1 MSNILQF
8 DHDYSLY
15 SGVAVNYDSIKN
27 PQSMLC
33 AHYHDDYELYFL
45 IEGSRKYFLSNKIH
59 TIQQN
64 QIILI
69 EPKEPHQVTINLNIP
84 YDRYVIYITPK
95 LLSAICK
102 ENPSL
107 NCKYKTQV
115 FDLPERIF
123 KQVIN
128 LLIKIDFEIKN
139 HDLFSADI
147 IKSSVTELLALIKR
161 NDKYVYD
168 NNAVTESDLRLQS
181 SINYIIENYAEPIT
195 LKECADIANISPNY
209 FSNIFSSVTG
219 SSFKEFLNKT
229 RVNRACELLE
239 NTPLSIAEISQNV
252 GFTTESYFG
261 YVFKSLKNC
270 SPSSYRKQ
278 NISKDYPREHN

>member
-1 MSNILQF
+1 MF
-8 DHDYSLY
+8 

-27 PQSMLC
+27 PKSMLF

-45 IEGSRKYFLSNKIH
+45 IEGSRKYFLSNRIH

-107 NCKYKTQV
+107 NGKFKTQV
-115 FDLPERIF
+115 FDLPENIF
-123 KQVIN
+123 KQVIA
-128 LLIKIDFEIKN
+128 LLIKIDYETRKR
-139 HDLFSADI
+139 DAYSPDI
-147 IKSSVTELLALIKR
+147 IKSAVTELLAIIKR
-161 NDKYVYD
+161 NDIYVSD

-209 FSNIFSSVTG
+209 FSNIFGSVTG

-229 RVNRACELLE
+229 RVNRACELLKE
-239 NTPLSIAEISQNV
+239 TSLSIAEISQTV
-252 GFTTESYFG
+252 GFSTESYFG
-261 YVFKSLKNC
+261 YVFKALKNC
-270 SPSSYRKQ
+270 SPSNYRKQ
-278 NISKDYPREHN
+278 LKDNLQEGR